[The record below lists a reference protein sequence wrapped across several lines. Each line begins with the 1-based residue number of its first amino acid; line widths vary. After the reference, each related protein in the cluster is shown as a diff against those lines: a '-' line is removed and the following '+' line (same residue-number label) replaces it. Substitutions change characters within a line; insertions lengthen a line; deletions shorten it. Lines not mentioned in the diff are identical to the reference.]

1 MADVKLPTEAR
12 SIQYRLAKNT
22 VPSCLLVY
30 EDRDFYLLILV
41 PLMAV
46 TRKRKQ
52 EILEELVR
60 LFKESKSVAV
70 TKYSGTAVNDV
81 NALRGD
87 MFKKNIK
94 LVVAKKTLIN
104 LAAKEAGY
112 PEVPKSVMEGPV
124 ALAFCKDDEVAA
136 AKAIKDAAKELDT
149 LGLLGGFM
157 EGRVLSQKEATQLA
171 DVPPFEVLMSQLV
184 RAMKSPISG
193 FHGALHGTLRNF
205 VGVLDAVKNKQE
217 ADGAN

>member
-1 MADVKLPTEAR
+1 
-12 SIQYRLAKNT
+12 
-22 VPSCLLVY
+22 
-30 EDRDFYLLILV
+30 
-41 PLMAV
+41 MAV

-124 ALAFCKDDEVAA
+124 ALAFCMDDEVAA